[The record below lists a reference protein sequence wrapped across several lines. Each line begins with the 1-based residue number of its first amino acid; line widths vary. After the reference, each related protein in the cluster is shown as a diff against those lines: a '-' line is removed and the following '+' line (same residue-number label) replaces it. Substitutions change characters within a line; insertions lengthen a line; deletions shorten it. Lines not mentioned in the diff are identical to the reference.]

1 MALLPFSA
9 RAWRRHGV
17 RLRSVGVAAI
27 LLLPLADFAQVAQA
41 AEEAVDFDLNFGV
54 FESLS
59 ATQERKVE
67 KTNPVTIVPLTD
79 PVLQRLTQ
87 QATSRQAPAVSYT
100 VNNTTGGLPQP
111 SRIFDKLANSTLPA
125 LGTVL
130 EFLLSGPLAYAVF
143 TNCSGTERWN
153 NGSLRPTLQIQFT
166 GGGFQLVDWERWI
179 EIDCDG
185 NLLTGD
191 SAGADVRVRMT
202 PIVQNLSYAINPS
215 FGNGSFG
222 LNPYVRFLGGL
233 SIEAERM
240 GPSSAP
246 SPPLDLAVFKS
257 FSYDNN
263 NYVWFAKVDL
273 PFVPTSFNMTFTSD
287 EVVVETG
294 AGNFL
299 ENIAAAGL
307 GNLTSANYISELR
320 GPYRLG
326 WNLAEDSS
334 RLAISA
340 GYIRYY
346 SGGPNPLVREATWFD
361 VALTPGRLETAV
373 PSHVFFRLDSE
384 SFNKSFDFLQW
395 NGDRP
400 ARLELAYY
408 DDRENYT
415 YARAALEDL
424 PAFLQATVDEVGSGP
439 NATAKIAFE
448 ADTSIRLIDYEEYI
462 FHNRAPDDYIYSHV
476 RLEDV
481 PLSMLINGTLD
492 VGGTPVERSLLRPG
506 GASIV
511 GELIDRVMIRIASKL
526 YSVGQTLRSI
536 PYNILNLPDEK
547 GWVSIDL
554 PKGGEI
560 GLLEFWLTSGA
571 YVVAGGDFVAFY
583 NDTTLGVPPGSVGTS
598 FSGRLRHI
606 EHIVAGFIEETT
618 LTLVTAGNE
627 PFVALFLD
635 GPQNATA
642 AVEFSN
648 LPHEMTLRIS
658 PTSLRYAASGPIA
671 SLSYTATIGNQY
683 TRMRLADLPRYIALT
698 QTPGDVR
705 IDTLF
710 DPSTGLDS
718 ISLFEM
724 QVSDAEPM
732 TLPGD
737 HLLSFENETVHAAS
751 ARIAGIGSLRYLAG
765 AGGKVALTAKG
776 GAPFAFVFLNRTAPL
791 EAILHFD
798 PLPSSLDVTL
808 PGSLSSISSLRLP
821 SLGELTSVVDFSHI
835 IFGIDLFGRSLVDM
849 LGQVGR
855 NIADGIGRFDQNFS
869 FSFDSTAN
877 TTLMASISKGT
888 WDGRDEAPWVHG
900 LRSKQR
906 VSAQNSSA
914 LDLNAKLLLTGLP
927 KHMAFTLNVESETL
941 SVNATLEDF
950 TPAFDYLAIET
961 DAASTDPN
969 DQPKD
974 VRFFVDG
981 ILPHSNLSLKVDF
994 RSDLSVGGAVIG
1006 NMSVDSSFPMKDF
1019 YVRLTTKRPRPTA
1032 VEVLIPEI
1040 PMQMATRAE
1049 LAEGIAIVHRASAPV
1064 PFVLVRMGRGIVGPD
1079 ASGFAVFHDVPEQAE
1094 IRVPASTTFD
1104 MAAANPFKTLPN
1116 ITLQA
1121 SKPGLD
1127 LIADLSGDALGSR
1140 GSMRFLV
1147 QDLGERL
1154 SMIQSGNSYAISSD
1168 GVARLLFEMA
1178 GFPISR
1184 GLAIDATSIYA
1195 EDVESVTISY
1205 QMVFNAFPILSVDNL
1220 NAGLVQI
1227 RFEHRISALSGATKP
1242 TNFVFVTLPVGGGP
1256 ISVTSN
1262 GIVTSRASS
1271 GRYFIV
1277 PAPILSFIVSQF

>member
-1 MALLPFSA
+1 MAFLPFSA
-9 RAWRRHGV
+9 RALQRLPTRV
-17 RLRSVGVAAI
+17 RSLAVVA
-27 LLLPLADFAQVAQA
+27 LFLLPLADLPFVAEA
-41 AEEAVDFDLNFGV
+41 AESAVNLDLNFGV
-54 FESLS
+54 FDSLS
-59 ATQERKVE
+59 ATQARQTQK
-67 KTNPVTIVPLTD
+67 TD
-79 PVLQRLTQ
+79 PATILPLVDPVMQRLTPQ
-87 QATSRQAPAVSYT
+87 PTQRQSPAVTYT
-100 VNNTTGGLPQP
+100 VKNSTGGLPAP
-111 SRIFDKLANSTLPA
+111 SRVFDKLANSTLPS

-130 EFLLSGPLAYAVF
+130 QFLLSGPLTYAVF
-143 TNCSGTERWN
+143 TNCSGVERWN
-153 NGSLRPTLQIQFT
+153 NGSLRPTLQVQFT
-166 GGGFQLVDWERWI
+166 QGGFQLVDWERWI

-185 NLLTGD
+185 NPLTGD
-191 SAGADVRVRMT
+191 PTGADLRVRMT
-202 PIVQNLSYAINPS
+202 PIVQNLAYAIAPT
-215 FGNGSFG
+215 FGNGSTG
-222 LNPYVRFLGGL
+222 LHPYLTFLGGL
-233 SIEAERM
+233 AIEAERL
-240 GPSSAP
+240 GSPLAP
-246 SPPLDLAVFKS
+246 SLPLELATFKS

-263 NYVWFAKVDL
+263 NYVWFTKVDL
-273 PFVPTSFNMTFTSD
+273 PFIPTAFNMTFTSD
-287 EVVVETG
+287 EVKVEAG
-294 AGNFL
+294 AQNFL
-299 ENIAAAGL
+299 QNIVAAGF
-307 GNLTSANYISELR
+307 GNLSNANPISELR

-326 WNLAEDSS
+326 WNLAEDAAD
-334 RLAISA
+334 LGISA

-346 SGGPNPLVREATWFD
+346 EGGPNPLVRESTWFD
-361 VALTPGRLETAV
+361 ILLTPGRGETAV

-384 SFNKSFDFLQW
+384 SFNKSFDFLEW

-400 ARLELAYY
+400 AKLGLAYY

-415 YARAALEDL
+415 YARATLEDL
-424 PAFLQATVDEVGSGP
+424 PAFLQAKVDQVGSGP
-439 NATAKIAFE
+439 NATAKIAFDSD
-448 ADTSIRLIDYEEYI
+448 ASIRLIDYEEYI
-462 FHNRAPDDYIYSHV
+462 FQNGDPNDYIYSHV

-481 PLSMLINGTLD
+481 PLAMLINGTLD
-492 VGGTPVERSLLRPG
+492 VGGTTVEPSLLRPG

-536 PYNILNLPDEK
+536 PYNILNLPDNK

-560 GLLEFWLTSGA
+560 GLLEFWLTSGS
-571 YVVAGGDFVAFY
+571 YVVANGDFVAFY
-583 NDTTLGVPPGSVGTS
+583 NDTTNGGAVGTS

-627 PFVALFLD
+627 PFAALFLD

-642 AVEFSN
+642 AVEFSG

-658 PTSLRYAASGPIA
+658 STSLRYAASSPIA
-671 SLSYTATIGNQY
+671 SLTYTATIDSQY
-683 TRMRLADLPRYIALT
+683 TRMRLGEVPRYIALN

-718 ISLFEM
+718 LALFEM
-724 QVSDAEPM
+724 QVSNAEPM
-732 TLPGD
+732 TLSGD

-751 ARIAGIGSLRYLAG
+751 ARIEGIGSLRYVAG

-791 EAILHFD
+791 EAILNFD

-808 PGSLSSISSLRLP
+808 PGSLTSISSLRLP

-855 NIADGIGRFDQNFS
+855 NLANGIGRFDQNFS
-869 FSFDSTAN
+869 FAFDSTAN
-877 TTLMASISKGT
+877 TTLMASISKGR
-888 WDGRDEAPWVHG
+888 WDGRDEAQWVHG

-906 VSAQNSSA
+906 VSPLDSSV

-961 DAASTDPN
+961 DAASPDPN

-981 ILPHSNLSLKVDF
+981 IEPHSNISLKVDF

-1006 NMSVDSSFPMKDF
+1006 NMTVDSSFPMKDF

-1040 PMQMATRAE
+1040 PTQMQTRAE
-1049 LAEGIAIVHRASAPV
+1049 LAEGIAIVHHASAPV

-1079 ASGFAVFHDVPEQAE
+1079 ASGFAIFHDVPEQAE

-1121 SKPGLD
+1121 SRPGLD
-1127 LIADLSGDALGSR
+1127 LIADLNGDALGSR

-1147 QDLGERL
+1147 QDLGARL
-1154 SMIQSGNSYAISSD
+1154 TMIQSGNSYAISTD

-1178 GFPISR
+1178 GFPISK
-1184 GLAIDATSIYA
+1184 GLSIDATSIYA
-1195 EDVESVTISY
+1195 EDVESVTISH
-1205 QMVFNAFPILSVDNL
+1205 QLVFNAFPIISVDNL
-1220 NAGLVQI
+1220 NAGLLQI
-1227 RFEHRISALSGATKP
+1227 RFEHRISALSGASKP
-1242 TNFVFVTLPVGGGP
+1242 TNFVFVTLPIGGGP

-1262 GIVTSRASS
+1262 GIVTSRANP
-1271 GRYFIV
+1271 GRYYIV
-1277 PAPILSFIVSQF
+1277 PAPILSFLVSQF